1 MDTSIIKIGDVLIV
15 TLQDALH
22 DTKAVQLQDEISEAL
37 SRTGASG
44 LLIDVTVLDIVDSFM
59 GRLLNGIA
67 AIARL
72 MGARTII
79 SGIQPQVAITLV
91 ELGLRLRGV
100 ETVLDV
106 ERGLARFAGSRDGRF
121 HGPA

>member
-1 MDTSIIKIGDVLIV
+1 MANTSIVRIGDTLIV

-22 DTKAVQLQDEISEAL
+22 DTKAVQLQEEIGQAL
-37 SRTGASG
+37 SHTGASG
-44 LLIDVTVLDIVDSFM
+44 LVVDLSVLDIVDSFM
-59 GRLLNGIA
+59 GRMLNGIA

-91 ELGLRLRGV
+91 ELGLQLKDV
-100 ETVLDV
+100 ETALNV
-106 ERGLARFAGSRDGRF
+106 EQGLIRLSSSSEQTNGS
-121 HGPA
+121 A

>member
-1 MDTSIIKIGDVLIV
+1 MDTSIIRIGDVLIV
-15 TLQDALH
+15 TLQEALH
-22 DTKAVQLQDEISEAL
+22 DTKAVQLQDDISEAL

-44 LLIDVTVLDIVDSFM
+44 LLIDVTVLDLVDSFM

-91 ELGLRLRGV
+91 ELGLRLQGV

-106 ERGLARFAGSRDGRF
+106 EQGLARFSGSRDGRF
-121 HGPA
+121 HGRA